1 MIWLAL
7 RAFVCFLVRLVSIPT
22 EMPPVI
28 DARQPCPGCGS
39 REVKTL
45 ICTEAGQLRLSDGD
59 KLPTEILERIV
70 CPTCKGFW
78 FVPTVVK
85 SGVNGKSVIHP
96 AQVSQGGLI

>member
-7 RAFVCFLVRLVSIPT
+7 RSVIQFLVRLLSVPALP
-22 EMPPVI
+22 PPVI
-28 DARQPCPGCGS
+28 DVKQPCPGCGS

-45 ICTEAGQLRLSDGD
+45 ICTAAGQLKLSDGE
-59 KLPTEILERIV
+59 KLPTEVLERIV
-70 CPTCKGFW
+70 CPTCKGYW

-85 SGVNGKSVIHP
+85 AGANGQGVIYP